1 MKVLITGGC
10 GFIGA
15 NIAKRHLEKGDE
27 VVIIDNLSRSGADK
41 NLHRIYELGGKFS
54 FYERNITKPKIIRVV
69 VNINPDIIYHMAAQV
84 SVTASISDPL
94 NDFADNAIGT
104 LLMLE
109 SARAS
114 NKKPFFIYASTNKV
128 YGDMA
133 DIPLLDSVSRYN
145 YKGIKGISEERA
157 IDFHSPYGCS
167 KGGADQYVRDYS
179 RVYGVDTV
187 VFRQSCIYGEMQV
200 GIEDQGWLSW
210 FCQQFKNKNPIKIYG
225 DGKQVRD
232 VLYIDDLLDLYDL
245 AYENREKAKG
255 QIYNAG
261 GGEENTLSLLELI
274 TELETLFGYSVD
286 LKYCSSRQGDQ
297 KVYISDITK
306 AKSLGWNPVVNPKEG
321 IRRLCEWTTKNL

>member
-1 MKVLITGGC
+1 
-10 GFIGA
+10 
-15 NIAKRHLEKGDE
+15 
-27 VVIIDNLSRSGADK
+27 
-41 NLHRIYELGGKFS
+41 
-54 FYERNITKPKIIRVV
+54 
-69 VNINPDIIYHMAAQV
+69 
-84 SVTASISDPL
+84 
-94 NDFADNAIGT
+94 
-104 LLMLE
+104 
-109 SARAS
+109 
-114 NKKPFFIYASTNKV
+114 
-128 YGDMA
+128 MA